1 MECFKIKSYHIF
13 ERMVIGTRKVATKT
27 RLKHI
32 FGKNLRYYRYLK
44 GLTQEELA
52 EYTNLNSSYM
62 SELENGK
69 YGTTFDKIELL
80 SEILEVE
87 PYKFFQE
94 TEDTYKELP
103 DRVDM
108 R

>member
-1 MECFKIKSYHIF
+1 
-13 ERMVIGTRKVATKT
+13 MVIGTNNIATKT

-32 FGKNLRYYRYLK
+32 FGKNLKYYRYLK
-44 GLTQEELA
+44 GITQEDLA
-52 EYTNLNSSYM
+52 EYTNLNASYI
-62 SELENGK
+62 SELESGK
-69 YGTTFDKIELL
+69 YGTTFDKIELF

-94 TEDTYKELP
+94 TKDTYKELP
-103 DRVDM
+103 NRVDM